1 MKSKLSFLGI
11 FLLTATATAQTSF
24 ELTCRAKAKEVAAH
38 TYSNCVIESR
48 NSKVEEIR
56 SNYQKELSALKSK
69 YDKEL
74 EKIGG
79 GNVKSSNKGA
89 DLNAQGTEPA
99 TNNSKSKANPKAK
112 LDMKPGKALKS
123 DLARKLPGKAT
134 TPLTEA
140 VNTQSI
146 SDENKVISINNEK
159 ATEGLD
165 ESSTNSVSTELV
177 EMPIE

>member
-1 MKSKLSFLGI
+1 M
-11 FLLTATATAQTSF
+11 AQNSF

-79 GNVKSSNKGA
+79 GSVKSSNKGSE
-89 DLNAQGTEPA
+89 LNTQGVEAANST
-99 TNNSKSKANPKAK
+99 SKSKANPKAK

-123 DLARKLPGKAT
+123 DIARKLPAKLT

-140 VNTQSI
+140 VNTQNI
-146 SDENKVISINNEK
+146 SDENKVISVNNEK

-165 ESSTNSVSTELV
+165 ESSSNTDSTELI